1 MKNIFLT
8 HGHFDHILGVQ
19 QLKSFTGARVVI
31 HEADAECLENSH
43 KALYSSIMR
52 EPFRVSKADILLRGG
67 EKTLVGSVE
76 AEFLH
81 TPGHTKGSVCIM
93 MDNILFTGDT
103 LFAGDVGRTD
113 LPGGDPDA
121 LRRSLRLLYTLPHDY
136 IVYPGHGVPTS
147 LGIERDTNEYMKE
160 AMLSL

>member
-1 MKNIFLT
+1 MAGK
-8 HGHFDHILGVQ
+8 
-19 QLKSFTGARVVI
+19 
-31 HEADAECLENSH
+31 
-43 KALYSSIMR
+43 
-52 EPFRVSKADILLRGG
+52 
-67 EKTLVGSVE
+67 KTLVGSVE

-136 IVYPGHGVPTS
+136 IVYPGHGGADLARHRARYKRIYEGGNVVV
-147 LGIERDTNEYMKE
+147 IKRI
-160 AMLSL
+160 AA